1 MEVLGFLLAGISMSL
16 FALHARRLRDDRSVR
31 ALLAPVDGDAEV
43 ALHVANHA
51 ATSRNQ
57 QLAPLHVLYGLVQDE
72 TFIAALRRT
81 GVDPEKLD
89 DALLDELERFDGTAS
104 STEPYHPDNAP
115 FAIVTARVY
124 ARHHGRDA
132 SIADVWQA
140 LAKSHAAELVGVQPA
155 RIGFALIHGE
165 AEPRAALPGE
175 TAVHV
180 ILRND
185 DYTTFEFVMAILR
198 DVFGLSDDAARAVTS
213 ATHKD
218 GRAIVGRFDTTTAKQ
233 KVEAAWARARDER
246 FPLWVGVEV
255 C

>member
-16 FALHARRLRDDRSVR
+16 FAYNARRLRRDHGIR
-31 ALLAPVDGDAEV
+31 ALLAPVDTEAEI

-51 ATSRNQ
+51 ATSRDQ

-72 TFIAALRRT
+72 TFIAALRRI
-81 GVDPEKLD
+81 GVDVEQLD
-89 DALLDELERFDGTAS
+89 SALLDELERFDGTAS
-104 STEPYHPDNAP
+104 SSEPYHADNAP
-115 FAIVTARVY
+115 FAVVTARVY

-132 SIADVWQA
+132 TVADLWQA
-140 LAKSHAAELVGVQPA
+140 LSKSRAAELVGVPA
-155 RIGFALIHGE
+155 ARVGFALIHGE

-198 DVFGLSDDAARAVTS
+198 DVFGLSDAAAQAVTT

-218 GRAIVGRFDTTTAKQ
+218 GRAIVGRFDVASAKQ
-233 KVEAAWARARDER
+233 KVEAAWARARAER